1 MEYKLKSRDGN
12 SEILLKCVEKQE
24 VDGQQTSF
32 SFSCSVKNNTF
43 SSSLENIWFDEGD
56 IEEICD
62 GLITCVKNPSSGFNS
77 FPSYSDLI
85 IRIEKSD
92 SQGHYSVKCIVEDK
106 SRGLKQEGVFEVD
119 LIDLEKLEAYFRS
132 FLS

>member
-12 SEILLKCVEKQE
+12 SEILLKYTEKQAAE
-24 VDGQQTSF
+24 GQQTSY
-32 SFSCSVKNNTF
+32 SFSCSLKNNTF
-43 SSSLENIWFDEGD
+43 SSKLENIWFDEGD

-62 GLITCVKNPSSGFNS
+62 GICNYVNDPSNGFNS

-92 SQGHYSVKCIVEDK
+92 SQGHHSVKCILEDK
-106 SRGLKQEGVFEVD
+106 SRSIKQEGHFEVD
-119 LIDLEKLEAYFRS
+119 LIDLEKLESYFRS
-132 FLS
+132 FLL